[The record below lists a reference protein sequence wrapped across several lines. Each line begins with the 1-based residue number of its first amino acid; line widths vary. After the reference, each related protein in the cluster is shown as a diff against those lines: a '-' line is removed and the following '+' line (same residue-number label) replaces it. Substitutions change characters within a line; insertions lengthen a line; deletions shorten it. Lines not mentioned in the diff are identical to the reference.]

1 MFTRIQKL
9 NQILS
14 QSLLRVIFAIPFALF
29 GVMHLMAADN
39 MQGMIPSYAPS
50 GVIWV
55 YTTGVLLILGAAGF
69 IISKSVQLAAY
80 LLGGLMLLFIL
91 IINLPVV
98 IGEHQNWIGSL
109 SKDLSM
115 MTGALFIGS
124 SSPIQR
130 GVIYFSKKKLENLK
144 IKNEN

>member
-55 YTTGVLLILGAAGF
+55 YTTGVGAAGF

-130 GVIYFSKKKLENLK
+130 GVIHFSKKKLENLK

>member
-1 MFTRIQKL
+1 
-9 NQILS
+9 
-14 QSLLRVIFAIPFALF
+14 
-29 GVMHLMAADN
+29 MAADN

-55 YTTGVLLILGAAGF
+55 YTTGVGAAGF

-80 LLGGLMLLFIL
+80 LLSGLMLLFIL

-130 GVIYFSKKKLENLK
+130 GVIHFSKKKLENLK

>member
-1 MFTRIQKL
+1 
-9 NQILS
+9 
-14 QSLLRVIFAIPFALF
+14 
-29 GVMHLMAADN
+29 MAADN
-39 MQGMIPSYAPS
+39 MQGMIPSYAPG

-55 YTTGVLLILGAAGF
+55 YTTGVLLILGASGF

-115 MTGALFIGS
+115 MAGALFIGS
-124 SSPIQR
+124 SSPIQ
-130 GVIYFSKKKLENLK
+130 GG
-144 IKNEN
+144 

>member
-1 MFTRIQKL
+1 
-9 NQILS
+9 
-14 QSLLRVIFAIPFALF
+14 
-29 GVMHLMAADN
+29 MAADN
-39 MQGMIPSYAPS
+39 MQGMIPSYAPG

-55 YTTGVLLILGAAGF
+55 YTTGVLLILGASGF

-109 SKDLSM
+109 SKDL
-115 MTGALFIGS
+115 
-124 SSPIQR
+124 
-130 GVIYFSKKKLENLK
+130 
-144 IKNEN
+144 

>member
-55 YTTGVLLILGAAGF
+55 YTTGVGAAGF

-80 LLGGLMLLFIL
+80 LLSGLMLLFIL

-130 GVIYFSKKKLENLK
+130 GVIHFSKKKLENLK

>member
-1 MFTRIQKL
+1 
-9 NQILS
+9 
-14 QSLLRVIFAIPFALF
+14 
-29 GVMHLMAADN
+29 MAADN

-124 SSPIQR
+124 SSPIQ
-130 GVIYFSKKKLENLK
+130 GG
-144 IKNEN
+144 